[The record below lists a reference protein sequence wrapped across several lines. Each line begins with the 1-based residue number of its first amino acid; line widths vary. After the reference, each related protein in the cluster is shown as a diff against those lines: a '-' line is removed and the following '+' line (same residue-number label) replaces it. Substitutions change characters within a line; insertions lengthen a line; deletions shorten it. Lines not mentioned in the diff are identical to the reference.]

1 MTVLI
6 ELIYQASSPTRR
18 GRGPLSERLSAALV
32 ASPCGQSGSAT
43 RRGPQRTRGPYGS
56 PTILVEGRDVLGAVP
71 GDGGASCRL
80 YGSGREGVPPVSA
93 IVSAL
98 ESVSAGRARS
108 GWSRALAM
116 LPGAGIALLPVGAC
130 PACWPAYAGLLGS
143 LGLGFLLD
151 SSYLL
156 PLTGLFL
163 VMALVALGYR
173 AAGRRGYG
181 PLAVGVG
188 AATAIMIGKF
198 ALASSAIL
206 YLGLAF
212 LIGASIWNTWPLRAA
227 RTGSCGNCAPRVSGS
242 NEPGAA
248 EERG

>member
-1 MTVLI
+1 MTGRI
-6 ELIYQASSPTRR
+6 ELIYQASCPNAEGARTALREALRR
-18 GRGPLSERLSAALV
+18 AGRKPVWTEWECDAAGAPAHARL
-32 ASPCGQSGSAT
+32 
-43 RRGPQRTRGPYGS
+43 YGS

-108 GWSRALAM
+108 GWSRALAI

-156 PLTGLFL
+156 PLTRLFL

-181 PLAVGVG
+181 PLTVGVG

-227 RTGSCGNCAPRVSGS
+227 RTASCGKCATRVSGS

-248 EERG
+248 EERR